1 MYSAACR
8 TSLTD
13 RQREK
18 RETEARSEREVDG
31 VHGEVEIRDGIKQCE
46 TERVNDGEKK
56 QRPREQQRQND

>member
-8 TSLTD
+8 TSLID

-31 VHGEVEIRDGIKQCE
+31 VQGEVEIRDGIKQCE
-46 TERVNDGEKK
+46 TERLNEGKK
-56 QRPREQQRQND
+56 QRPRE